1 MYNYKNLCPFKWY
14 VLENFPFIEAD
25 FDAITNWQLFCKLG
39 GEINKIIEKL
49 NLTGKQVEDLTNAFN
64 DLENY
69 VNNYFSELNV
79 QSEINNKLDEM
90 ADDGTLDDI
99 INRQIFAEL
108 NEQIQANSTNINNLS
123 LRVTENEN
131 NIEQNKNNISKNSK
145 QIVKNFL
152 FPNCISV
159 AHRGLSCEAPE
170 NTLASIIKARLSSRR
185 RSRNGY

>member
-64 DLENY
+64 DLKNY

-79 QSEINNKLDEM
+79 QTEINNKLDEM
-90 ADDGTLDDI
+90 ANDGTLDDI

-108 NEQIQANSTNINNLS
+108 NEQIQRNSTNINNLIP
-123 LRVTENEN
+123 RVTTNEN
-131 NIEQNKNNISKNSK
+131 NITKNSK

-185 RSRNGY
+185 CSRNGY